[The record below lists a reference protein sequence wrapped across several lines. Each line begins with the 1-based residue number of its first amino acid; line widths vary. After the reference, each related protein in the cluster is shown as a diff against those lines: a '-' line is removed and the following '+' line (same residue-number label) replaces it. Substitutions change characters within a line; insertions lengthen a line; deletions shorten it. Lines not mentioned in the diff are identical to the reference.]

1 MKTKKTELLKVNAR
15 FANERAVTSG
25 INSILWILKFQISFI
40 DRNGALGY
48 NITVIIFT
56 KKGDW

>member
-25 INSILWILKFQISFI
+25 IN
-40 DRNGALGY
+40 
-48 NITVIIFT
+48 II
-56 KKGDW
+56 

>member
-25 INSILWILKFQISFI
+25 INNTI
-40 DRNGALGY
+40 
-48 NITVIIFT
+48 
-56 KKGDW
+56 